1 MRNLLPSWLM
11 AGSMCI
17 GATTGLCV
25 TAMAEIPEAS
35 GDACKLLT
43 SSQVSSV
50 LGVQVDE
57 GTYSLPGHTQSCVW
71 REHGQPNTT
80 AQNVQV
86 HFLTLR
92 QYEAPKSGPFAKG
105 SENGL
110 GDAAYW
116 AYTPGIGFTLSVK
129 KGSTYFRVQSRPIPQ
144 GMARKSDT
152 PADKAKWD
160 EKEKTVERALGAE
173 VLKKLAS

>member
-1 MRNLLPSWLM
+1 MRKLLPTWLV
-11 AGSMCI
+11 AGPMGI
-17 GATTGLCV
+17 GATAGLCA
-25 TAMAEIPEAS
+25 TAMAAIPEAS
-35 GDACKLLT
+35 GDACKLL
-43 SSQVSSV
+43 SAAQVSMV

-57 GTYSLPGHTQSCVW
+57 GAYSLPGHSQFCIW
-71 REHGQPNTT
+71 KEHDKSDMT

-86 HFLTLR
+86 SFLTSH
-92 QYEAPKSGPFAKG
+92 QYEAVKTGPFAKG

-110 GDAAYW
+110 GDEAYW

-129 KGSTYFRVQSRPIPQ
+129 KANSYFRVQSRPIPR

-160 EKEKTVERALGAE
+160 EREQAVERAIGE
-173 VLKKLAS
+173 QVLKTL

>member
-1 MRNLLPSWLM
+1 MHKRLPSCLV
-11 AGSMCI
+11 AFSMGI
-17 GATTGLCV
+17 GATAGLGA
-25 TAMAEIPEAS
+25 TTMKPIQEAS

-43 SSQVSSV
+43 AAQVSSA

-57 GTYSLPGHTQSCVW
+57 GAYGIPGHPQYCVW
-71 REHGQPNTT
+71 REHGKPDIT

-86 HFLTLR
+86 HFLTSHA
-92 QYEAPKSGPFAKG
+92 YDAPKMGPYVQG

-110 GDAAYW
+110 GDEAYW
-116 AYTPGIGFTLSVK
+116 AYTRGIGYTLSVK
-129 KGSTYFRVQSRPIPQ
+129 RGSTYFRVQSRPIPQ

-160 EKEKTVERALGAE
+160 DKAKAVEKAIASE
-173 VLKKLAS
+173 VLKKL